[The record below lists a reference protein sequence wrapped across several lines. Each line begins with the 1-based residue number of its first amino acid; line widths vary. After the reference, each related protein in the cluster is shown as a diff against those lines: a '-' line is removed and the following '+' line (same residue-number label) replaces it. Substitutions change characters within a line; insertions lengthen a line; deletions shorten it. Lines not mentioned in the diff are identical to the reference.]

1 MNYQIVIPAFNAA
14 ASLDELTQRIRRTA
28 PDVPMLVIDDGS
40 TDATPEI
47 LRSQEIS
54 HIRHECNRGKG
65 EALKTGFTEAL
76 RGPADAVI
84 HMDAD
89 LQHEPESLPRF
100 FEAFERGGT
109 DMIIG
114 ARDFRSGTMPRPRR
128 MSNRMTS
135 WMITRLTKTPIPDSQ
150 SGYRLIGRRVLE
162 TITAESSGFDFESEF
177 LLAAIKAGFTIGTV
191 PIATVYQGE
200 PSAIRPWRDTA
211 RFVKL
216 MGLFWRDWSRNRAV

>member
-1 MNYQIVIPAFNAA
+1 VNYQIVIPAYNAA
-14 ASLDELTQRIRRTA
+14 ASLPELTQRIRRAA
-28 PDVPMLVIDDGS
+28 PDVPMLIVDDGS
-40 TDATPEI
+40 SDSTPELLASMDI
-47 LRSQEIS
+47 P
-54 HIRHECNRGKG
+54 HIRHETNRGKG
-65 EALKTGFTEAL
+65 EALKSGFAASL
-76 RGPADAVI
+76 KANPDAVVQ
-84 HMDAD
+84 MDAD
-89 LQHEPESLPRF
+89 LQHEPESLPHF
-100 FEAFERGGT
+100 FAAFERGDA

-114 ARDFRSGTMPRPRR
+114 TRDFTSSAMPRPRR

-135 WMITRLTKTPIPDSQ
+135 WMITRLTRTPVPDSQ

-162 TITAESSGFDFESEF
+162 TVTAKSNGFDFESEF
-177 LLAAIKAGFTIGTV
+177 LLAAIKSGFTIGTV